1 MECSC
6 QFSGCVFTVT
16 DDCRGD
22 SLVVSHTSPGV
33 TPRNRHTTGTA
44 QAQVH
49 TIAIAQHTMVTKTL
63 LFLVGWWSLAAGFVP
78 ASRSIEGTKSK
89 LWMANDED
97 LMRWAKASR
106 SASANDR
113 VVELKRPLGIV
124 LNEDDAGNVYVET
137 IAPKGNAARAGGV
150 RLILSII
157 YIFLSYICIQLLIFG
172 YTIELT
178 K

>member
-1 MECSC
+1 
-6 QFSGCVFTVT
+6 
-16 DDCRGD
+16 
-22 SLVVSHTSPGV
+22 
-33 TPRNRHTTGTA
+33 
-44 QAQVH
+44 
-49 TIAIAQHTMVTKTL
+49 
-63 LFLVGWWSLAAGFVP
+63 
-78 ASRSIEGTKSK
+78 
-89 LWMANDED
+89 MANDED

-150 RLILSII
+150 RFSLYYINIVHMNTSHIYTNILK
-157 YIFLSYICIQLLIFG
+157 YV
-172 YTIELT
+172 YTIVLT

>member
-1 MECSC
+1 
-6 QFSGCVFTVT
+6 
-16 DDCRGD
+16 
-22 SLVVSHTSPGV
+22 
-33 TPRNRHTTGTA
+33 
-44 QAQVH
+44 
-49 TIAIAQHTMVTKTL
+49 
-63 LFLVGWWSLAAGFVP
+63 
-78 ASRSIEGTKSK
+78 
-89 LWMANDED
+89 MANDED

-157 YIFLSYICIQLLIFG
+157 YIYLSYIYINLFIFV

>member
-1 MECSC
+1 
-6 QFSGCVFTVT
+6 
-16 DDCRGD
+16 
-22 SLVVSHTSPGV
+22 
-33 TPRNRHTTGTA
+33 
-44 QAQVH
+44 
-49 TIAIAQHTMVTKTL
+49 MVTKTL
-63 LFLVGWWSLAAGFVP
+63 LFLACCWSIVAGFTPV
-78 ASRSIEGTKSK
+78 SRSATGTLANAKSK

-150 RLILSII
+150 RFSLY
-157 YIFLSYICIQLLIFG
+157 YINIVHMNTSYIYTNILKYV
-172 YTIELT
+172 YTIVLT